1 MKNKEKLS
9 WYGASHFLWLTLHYP
24 YPKIRHQQMT
34 YKAIVLDLDGTLTN
48 NKKEITPL
56 TKEALMSAQRKGMR
70 VILASGRPTYGIR
83 PVADALSIGSY
94 DGYVMAYNGGCVT
107 KWADKTIIFN
117 QTLDPALVPVLY
129 KAAKDAPHHFEILTY
144 QGESIAATNV
154 NDEYVRHEAF
164 INKMPLMQYD
174 DFPNQVQP
182 PINKCLIVGD
192 PAPLALLE
200 KELAETLQGKC
211 GVYRSADFFLEC
223 VPCGIDKAASLSRL
237 IKTLGIKREEVIAVG
252 DGYNDI
258 SMIEYAGLGVAMANA
273 ASEVKTKADFVTL
286 SNEEDGVAYVI
297 KRCCK

>member
-1 MKNKEKLS
+1 
-9 WYGASHFLWLTLHYP
+9 
-24 YPKIRHQQMT
+24 MT

-56 TKEALMSAQRKGMR
+56 TQEALMDAQRKGLR

-83 PVADALSIGSY
+83 PIADELEIGSHE
-94 DGYVMAYNGGCVT
+94 GYVMAYNGGCVT

-117 QTLDPALVPVLY
+117 QTLDPSLVPVLFN
-129 KAAKDAPHHFEILTY
+129 AAKGAPHPFEILTY

-154 NDEYVRHEAF
+154 DDKYVRHEAF
-164 INKMPLMQYD
+164 INKMPLVQYD

-182 PINKCLIVGD
+182 PVNKCLIVGD
-192 PAPLALLE
+192 PTPLALLE
-200 KELAETLQGKC
+200 KDLAASLQGKC
-211 GVYRSADFFLEC
+211 SVYRSADFFLEC

-237 IKTLGIKREEVIAVG
+237 IKSLGLKREEVIAVG

-273 ASEVKTKADFVTL
+273 ASEVKARADFVTL
-286 SNEEDGVAYVI
+286 SNEEDGVAHVI
-297 KRCCK
+297 KRFCD